1 VSPRDRILDDLLD
14 FSRICRTRARNL
26 PRNKPT
32 IGILALRSLSSSD
45 QGADSARC
53 RPPFRNERDH
63 LGILGEIKSVHPG
76 EIIGIRNQGERRVCD
91 LDGNT
96 IEWR

>member
-1 VSPRDRILDDLLD
+1 MSPRDRILDDLLD

-32 IGILALRSLSSSD
+32 IGILALSSLSSSD
-45 QGADSARC
+45 QG
-53 RPPFRNERDH
+53 
-63 LGILGEIKSVHPG
+63 
-76 EIIGIRNQGERRVCD
+76 ERRVGD